1 MRSISYYFG
10 KLLQKIQVPT
20 LRDCDIDPTA
30 KICQRSNLI
39 NVSMGRY
46 SYMGAANSMNNV
58 KIGNFCSIA
67 SYCAIGGGAHPTSFV
82 PSSPVFLDGNNVF
95 GKNFAHLTFE
105 ESKPVVVGND
115 VWIGEGCFIAGGVS
129 IGDGAIIGAHSVVT
143 KDVKPFAIVAGAP
156 ARLLRYRFADD
167 VIDGL
172 MRSRWWDWP
181 EEKLSEVSALF
192 DKPDS
197 FLEALSARETQE

>member
-1 MRSISYYFG
+1 MDWRRV
-10 KLLQKIQVPT
+10 LH
-20 LRDCDIDPTA
+20 C
-30 KICQRSNLI
+30 
-39 NVSMGRY
+39 
-46 SYMGAANSMNNV
+46 
-58 KIGNFCSIA
+58 
-67 SYCAIGGGAHPTSFV
+67 
-82 PSSPVFLDGNNVF
+82 
-95 GKNFAHLTFE
+95 
-105 ESKPVVVGND
+105 
-115 VWIGEGCFIAGGVS
+115 WGVS